1 MSAHLDVPPVPPGSP
16 GPAAAGRRRV
26 LVAIALA
33 VALVNGAAGVIGHSG
48 WPGGGS
54 GRPRPPDHDSASHDS
69 AGHDSA
75 GHDSVGHDSA
85 GPDSGGQNIVAA
97 VAPAAALSGRVVPR
111 GNGSPSPVPVG
122 LDGCDYNYVAADTG
136 RRICVPR
143 TPPPGRRLDCA
154 YLREQGIGSVRVT
167 GQDTRRLAGPA
178 PAAARGAVLC
188 AP

>member
-1 MSAHLDVPPVPPGSP
+1 MSARLDGPPVPPVPSAG
-16 GPAAAGRRRV
+16 GRRRV
-26 LVAIALA
+26 LVTIALA
-33 VALVNGAAGVIGHSG
+33 VALVNGAAGVIGHGG

-54 GRPRPPDHDSASHDS
+54 GRPGSP
-69 AGHDSA
+69 GHDSS
-75 GHDSVGHDSA
+75 GQGSA
-85 GPDSGGQNIVAA
+85 GQGIVAA

-136 RRICVPR
+136 RRVCVPR
-143 TPPPGRRLDCA
+143 TPPAGRRLDCA

-167 GQDTRRLAGPA
+167 GQDTRRLAGAA
-178 PAAARGAVLC
+178 PAAARGTVLC

>member
-1 MSAHLDVPPVPPGSP
+1 MT
-16 GPAAAGRRRV
+16 
-26 LVAIALA
+26 IALA
-33 VALVNGAAGVIGHSG
+33 VMLVNGAAEVIGHGG
-48 WPGGGS
+48 WPGGGPGRS
-54 GRPRPPDHDSASHDS
+54 GPPGHDS

-75 GHDSVGHDSA
+75 GHDSADQDTADQDTADHDSA
-85 GPDSGGQNIVAA
+85 ARDVVAA

-111 GNGSPSPVPVG
+111 GNGSPSPVPAG

-154 YLREQGIGSVRVT
+154 YLREQGIGTVRVT
-167 GQDTRRLAGPA
+167 GQDTRRLAGAA
-178 PAAARGAVLC
+178 PAAARGTVLC

>member
-1 MSAHLDVPPVPPGSP
+1 MGAGRLSVHLGGPPIRPVPPIPPVP
-16 GPAAAGRRRV
+16 AAGGRRRV
-26 LVAIALA
+26 LVTIALA
-33 VALVNGAAGVIGHSG
+33 VALVNGAAGVIGHGG

-54 GRPRPPDHDSASHDS
+54 GHPRPAGQDS

-75 GHDSVGHDSA
+75 GHDSA
-85 GPDSGGQNIVAA
+85 GQGIVAA
-97 VAPAAALSGRVVPR
+97 VAPAAGLSGRVVPR
-111 GNGSPSPVPVG
+111 GNGRPSPVPVG

-167 GQDTRRLAGPA
+167 GQDTRRLAGAA
-178 PAAARGAVLC
+178 PAAARGTVLC